1 MPDGGRCPHADCRVM
16 SPVDYSERDSRI
28 RVSLIKEDIMGK
40 EKNKQKPNEKKK
52 PQHSLKEKRQAKK
65 EKAEGKSPS
74 IWWPVELTTGGSI
87 SDS

>member
-1 MPDGGRCPHADCRVM
+1 
-16 SPVDYSERDSRI
+16 
-28 RVSLIKEDIMGK
+28 MGK